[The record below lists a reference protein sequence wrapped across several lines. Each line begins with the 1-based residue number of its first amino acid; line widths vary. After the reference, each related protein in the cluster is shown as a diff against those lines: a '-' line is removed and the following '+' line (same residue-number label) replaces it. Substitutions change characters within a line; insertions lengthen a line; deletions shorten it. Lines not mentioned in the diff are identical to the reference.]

1 MDVSSVVGRMRAQ
14 GYKLTPQRLAIVEAL
29 AVSRAHPTAY
39 ELYEQVRPRYPM
51 MGLAT
56 VYKTLEMLR
65 DMGEV
70 VETGFGS
77 GSTRYEANLQ
87 PHINLVCQVCG
98 QVMDIHPSLDDP
110 DGPDE
115 TTGLSIPW
123 VEDAA
128 AETGFE
134 LRGGHIEY
142 FGICATCRAR
152 GRGDGL

>member
-1 MDVSSVVGRMRAQ
+1 MDVTSVVERMRAQ
-14 GYKLTPQRLAIVEAL
+14 GYKLTPQRLAIVETLAL
-29 AVSRAHPTAY
+29 SRAHPTAY

-77 GSTRYEANLQ
+77 GGARFEANLQ
-87 PHINLVCQVCG
+87 PHINLVCQICG
-98 QVMDIHPSLDDP
+98 QVMDIHPVMDDP

-134 LRGGHIEY
+134 LRGGHIEF
-142 FGICATCRAR
+142 FGVCAACRAKMSSS
-152 GRGDGL
+152 